1 MKTPMNADKQF
12 DSEIVTDDDWPF
24 PTSGTQAPP
33 DMGWQEFIVI
43 AFVLFAFA
51 GVMVSAIW

>member
-1 MKTPMNADKQF
+1 MKTPMNEHQQF
-12 DSEIVTDDDWPF
+12 DGDPVTGDDWPF

-43 AFVLFAFA
+43 GLVLLVCVASLVA
-51 GVMVSAIW
+51 AMV

>member
-12 DSEIVTDDDWPF
+12 DSEIVTDDWPF
-24 PTSGTQAPP
+24 PTSTTQAPP
-33 DMGWQEFIVI
+33 KMGWLS
-43 AFVLFAFA
+43 FVAVGLVLAAFA